1 MCGKFFDMENKVTGL
16 KNIINNIK
24 NKNVP
29 KYKKKIFVVIFLAR
43 VLSILTKLLHTVRKK
58 IKNESWKLV
67 KKQKSY
73 SK

>member
-58 IKNESWKLV
+58 IKNES
-67 KKQKSY
+67 
-73 SK
+73 